1 MFNEAIIV
9 YFMTDR
15 VVNMS
20 LRDTALQKILISISL
35 FQEFRK
41 AFVASCSSC

>member
-20 LRDTALQKILISISL
+20 LRDTALQKMFDIYFSISGVSESL
-35 FQEFRK
+35 CCFL
-41 AFVASCSSC
+41 